1 MSYSLRHLPYLP
13 PNRLYFFDT
22 IVNRIVFYN
31 SEKGRWEAK
40 NEDCY
45 FGAIHSKDLRKNI
58 FSFKSKNP
66 RLVIQELRRVAK
78 DLYGD
83 ELS

>member
-1 MSYSLRHLPYLP
+1 MSYSLRHLPSLP
-13 PNRLYFFDT
+13 PNRFFFFDT
-22 IVNRIVFYN
+22 IVDRIVFYN
-31 SEKGRWEAK
+31 YEKNRWEVK
-40 NEDCY
+40 NEDLY
-45 FGAIHSKDLRKNI
+45 FGAIHSKDLCENI

-66 RLVIQELRRVAK
+66 RLVIRELRRVAK